1 MAGYTP
7 PALTFW
13 RPSPGS
19 LFAGDVVSPVTT
31 NLYAHAFGYAAGRAN
46 TTGTLSAFGH
56 EAGRANTTGTM
67 SAFGYAA
74 GRANTTGTMSAFGHA
89 AGRTNTTGTLSA
101 FGHAAGYSNT
111 TGTISAFGYE
121 AGRNITENS
130 GFCLFGH
137 TAGRAMTVGSSN
149 VTIIGDIVGEV
160 GMTNTLILGTGS
172 VTRFRYDESN
182 GYQFPSAS
190 ATAGTITPTHTVTL
204 SFNGTKYK
212 IPCVAA

>member
-31 NLYAHAFGYAAGRAN
+31 SLYAHVFGYAAGRSNTIGNLSAFGSAAGSSN
-46 TTGTLSAFGH
+46 TTGTLSAFG
-56 EAGRANTTGTM
+56 
-67 SAFGYAA
+67 Y
-74 GRANTTGTMSAFGHA
+74 
-89 AGRTNTTGTLSA
+89 
-101 FGHAAGYSNT
+101 AAGYSNT
-111 TGTISAFGYE
+111 TGSLSAFGHE
-121 AGRNITENS
+121 AGRYITENS

-137 TAGRAMTVGSSN
+137 SAGRSMTTGSSN

-160 GMTNTLILGTGS
+160 GMTNTLILGTGP
-172 VTRFRYDESN
+172 VTRFRYDGAN
-182 GYQFPSAS
+182 GYQFPSTS

>member
-31 NLYAHAFGYAAGRAN
+31 NLYAHAFGHAAGRAN
-46 TTGTLSAFGH
+46 TTGVV
-56 EAGRANTTGTM
+56 
-67 SAFGYAA
+67 
-74 GRANTTGTMSAFGHA
+74 
-89 AGRTNTTGTLSA
+89 
-101 FGHAAGYSNT
+101 
-111 TGTISAFGYE
+111 SAFGYE

>member
-13 RPSPGS
+13 RPNIGS

-31 NLYAHAFGYAAGRAN
+31 NLYAHAFGYAAG
-46 TTGTLSAFGH
+46 
-56 EAGRANTTGTM
+56 
-67 SAFGYAA
+67 
-74 GRANTTGTMSAFGHA
+74 
-89 AGRTNTTGTLSA
+89 
-101 FGHAAGYSNT
+101 YSNT
-111 TGTISAFGYE
+111 TGNLSAFGYD
-121 AGRNITENS
+121 AGRYITENS

-137 TAGRAMTVGSSN
+137 AAGRAMTVGSSN

-160 GMTNTLILGTGS
+160 GMTETLILGTGS
-172 VTRFRYDESN
+172 TARFRFDLTN

-190 ATAGTITPTHTVTL
+190 ATAETITPTHTVTL

>member
-46 TTGTLSAFGH
+46 TTGA
-56 EAGRANTTGTM
+56 M
-67 SAFGYAA
+67 SAFGY
-74 GRANTTGTMSAFGHA
+74 T
-89 AGRTNTTGTLSA
+89 
-101 FGHAAGYSNT
+101 AGYSNT

-172 VTRFRYDESN
+172 VTRFRYDGAN
-182 GYQFPSAS
+182 GYQFPSES

>member
-1 MAGYTP
+1 MSGYTP
-7 PALTFW
+7 PALPFW
-13 RPSPGS
+13 RPSAGS
-19 LFAGDVVSPVTT
+19 LFAGDVVTPVTT
-31 NLYAHAFGYAAGRAN
+31 NLYAHAFGYEAGRSNTTGTLSAFGHAAGRSN

-56 EAGRANTTGTM
+56 EAGYSNTTGI
-67 SAFGYAA
+67 
-74 GRANTTGTMSAFGHA
+74 
-89 AGRTNTTGTLSA
+89 LSA

-111 TGTISAFGYE
+111 TGTMSAFGYA
-121 AGRNITENS
+121 AGRYITENS

-149 VTIIGDIVGEV
+149 VTIIGDIIGEV
-160 GMTNTLILGTGS
+160 GMTDTLILGTGS
-172 VTRFRYDESN
+172 TSRFRFDLTN